1 MDGSTVHFLP
11 CQEIPKKQK
20 IQIPKSST
28 YNYSKKTSLRS
39 SCVRCGVSS
48 SRGIGTYSYGM
59 SLGRRAFIA
68 SLLLGWSSAAHLWTN
83 DKISDCAKAN
93 REAAVPWLTAS
104 TVSVMRIL
112 TSPFLRF
119 LPSRNLQPCLS
130 DGIIIFFFLGFL
142 HLHRSAVG
150 RVV

>member
-1 MDGSTVHFLP
+1 MDLQYTFSLV
-11 CQEIPKKQK
+11 KKSQK
-20 IQIPKSST
+20 NRRYKSRNPVPT
-28 YNYSKKTSLRS
+28 TTLKKTSLRS

-48 SRGIGTYSYGM
+48 SRTM